1 MLTAEL
7 SNLLSVELYTWTH
20 TSSLCAF
27 PVSVKRGLPD
37 PGWLADLGR
46 WSPADCAV
54 SSCHRDA
61 TCYNQAV
68 KRKPPKTSKTI
79 DEAPL
84 ARALLGKVNG
94 LMAELCQTRKTV
106 NLMEVC
112 GTHTRAISGFGIRR
126 AVDPRLRLLSGPGC
140 PVCVTTQEEIDAA
153 ISVAGLPDVTVV
165 TFGDMMRVPGSRS
178 ATAARARTSLE
189 QEKARGADVR
199 VVYSALDAL
208 RLAEA
213 GPERQFVF
221 LGVGFETTAPTV
233 AATVLAAQKSGVRN
247 FTVLPMFK
255 TIPAALDAIASSD
268 RVNVD
273 GFILPGHV
281 STIIG
286 IRPYEFLRDKYR
298 LPSCVVGFE
307 ALDVLQGIHML
318 LKQMQTGPE
327 VEIQYRRSVR
337 PEGNEMAQQVMDTVF
352 VPCDATWRGI
362 GMIAGSGLTF
372 RKDFAGFDARKRF
385 RIAIRHSPFAIRQ
398 SPCRCGDVMLGVI
411 VPPECKL
418 FAKTCTPESPVGPC
432 MVSTEGACAAYYK
445 YELA

>member
-1 MLTAEL
+1 
-7 SNLLSVELYTWTH
+7 
-20 TSSLCAF
+20 
-27 PVSVKRGLPD
+27 
-37 PGWLADLGR
+37 
-46 WSPADCAV
+46 
-54 SSCHRDA
+54 
-61 TCYNQAV
+61 V
-68 KRKPPKTSKTI
+68 KRKTPKVSKPI

-94 LMAELCQTRKTV
+94 LVDELCRTRKTI

-112 GTHTRAISGFGIRR
+112 GTHTMAISGFGIRR

-140 PVCVTTQEEIDAA
+140 PVCVTAQEEIDAA
-153 ISVAGLPDVTVV
+153 ISVAGRPNVTVV
-165 TFGDMMRVPGSRS
+165 TFGDMMRVPGSR
-178 ATAARARTSLE
+178 TSLE
-189 QEKARGADVR
+189 KEKARGADVR

-208 RLAEA
+208 RLAEV

-233 AATVLAAQKSGVRN
+233 AATVLAAQESGVSN

-286 IRPYEFLRDKYR
+286 TRPYEFLRDKYR
-298 LPSCVVGFE
+298 LPSCVVGFD
-307 ALDVLQGIHML
+307 ALDVLQGIYML
-318 LKQMQTGPE
+318 LRQMQTGPE
-327 VEIQYRRSVR
+327 VEIQYKRSVR
-337 PEGNEMAQQVMDTVF
+337 LDGNEKARQVMDTVF

-362 GMIAGSGLTF
+362 GVIAGSGLTF
-372 RKDFAGFDARKRF
+372 RKEFSEFDARKRF
-385 RIAIRHSPFAIRQ
+385 RIAIRQSPFATRN
-398 SPCRCGDVMLGVI
+398 SRCRCGDVMLGVI

-418 FAKTCTPESPVGPC
+418 FAKSCTPESPVGPC

-445 YELA
+445 YERA